1 MNEIRRSLLWA
12 VFGISLVML
21 WDQWQIHNG
30 NAPLFFSQGATQQ
43 ASGAGSSGVSA
54 NTANNMVP
62 AGSSSAVSA
71 TAQTLPGAVPEG
83 VTQELIT
90 VSSDVLN
97 LTFDAVGGNLV
108 GAQLL
113 KHSADVGGKKGQT
126 QALTLLTQSAAH
138 TYVVQSGL
146 VGGKPNHITRMTPV
160 VSANAL
166 TSGQDSLEVRF
177 ESEVVGGLQ
186 LIKTYTVKRGDYTLD
201 VRFDVL
207 NKSDQTQSP
216 ELYVQLA
223 RDGMSAESETPFYK
237 TFTGPAFYSDEE
249 KYQKVDFEDIAK
261 NDTSFV
267 ATTSSGFVA
276 MVQHY
281 FASAWVLPAGQLRE
295 NYVARFA
302 SGIYTA
308 GSKAQMGSLAPG
320 ATQTLQTRLFVGPQQ
335 ETMLETV
342 TPGLELVKDYGW
354 VTILAKPLY
363 WLLDKIHG
371 FVGNWG
377 WAIMLLVVLI
387 KAAFYWLNA
396 KAYQSMGKMKALSP
410 RIAEMRERLKDK
422 PQQIQQEM
430 MRIYKEEKVNPL
442 GGCLPIMVQIPVFI
456 ALYWVLLSSVEMR
469 NAPWILWITD
479 LSTKDPFFILPVI
492 MTLTTFIQ
500 TALNPTPPDPL
511 QAKLMWI
518 MPMAFSVMFFFFP
531 AGLVLYWITNNT
543 LTILQQWHINKGM
556 GIDMKFQLPKFK

>member
-30 NAPLFFSQGATQQ
+30 NAPMFFSQPTASQQ
-43 ASGAGSSGVSA
+43 ASSA
-54 NTANNMVP
+54 NEAGAVASTSTVP
-62 AGSSSAVSA
+62 SA
-71 TAQTLPGAVPEG
+71 TAAASGQAAQAVPSANAPA
-83 VTQELIT
+83 VQELLQIT
-90 VSSDVLN
+90 SDVLD

-113 KHSADVGGKKGQT
+113 KHAADIGGKKGEQPP
-126 QALTLLTQSAAH
+126 LTLLTQTPAH

-146 VGGKPNHITRMTPV
+146 TGAMPNHTTRMTPV
-160 VSANAL
+160 VSATQL
-166 TSGQDSLEVRF
+166 QDGQDSLEVRF
-177 ESEVVGGLQ
+177 ESDMVNGVQ
-186 LIKTYTVKRGDYTLD
+186 LVKTYTLKRGDYTLD

-207 NKSDQTQSP
+207 NSSGQNVSP
-216 ELYVQLA
+216 QLYVQLA
-223 RDGMSAESETPFYK
+223 RDGSSAESETPFYQ
-237 TFTGPAFYSDEE
+237 TFTGPAFFSDEQ
-249 KYQKVDFEDIAK
+249 KYQKVDFDDITKKETDFAV
-261 NDTSFV
+261 NV
-267 ATTSSGFVA
+267 SSGFVA

-281 FASAWVLPAGQLRE
+281 FATAWVLPQGQARE
-295 NYVARFA
+295 NYVAKFP

-308 GSKAQMGSLAPG
+308 GSRAALPAVAPG
-320 ATQTLQTRLFVGPQQ
+320 QTQTIQTRLFVGPQQ
-335 ETMLETV
+335 ETMLETI

-377 WAIMLLVVLI
+377 WAIVLLVVVI

-410 RIAEMRERLKDK
+410 RITEMRERLKDK
-422 PQQIQQEM
+422 PQLMQQEM
-430 MRIYKEEKVNPL
+430 MRIYREEKVNPL

-469 NAPWILWITD
+469 NAPWVLWISD
-479 LSTKDPFFILPVI
+479 LSTKDPYFILPII
-492 MTLTTFIQ
+492 MTATTFIQ
-500 TALNPTPPDPL
+500 TALNPTPPDAL

-543 LTILQQWHINKGM
+543 LTIVQQWHINKKM
-556 GIDMKFQLPKFK
+556 GVEMKFKLPSFK